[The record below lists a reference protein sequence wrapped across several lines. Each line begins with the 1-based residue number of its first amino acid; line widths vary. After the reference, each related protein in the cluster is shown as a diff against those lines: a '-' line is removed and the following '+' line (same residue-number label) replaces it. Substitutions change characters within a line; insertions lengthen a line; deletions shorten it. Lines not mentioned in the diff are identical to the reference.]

1 MPRSMPSSLR
11 VLLAGALAILMAG
24 CGDEPQAPSAGE
36 TPTSG
41 VTAEGEA
48 WSLPGLPEART
59 EPVVRTPEQLLQA
72 LVNRLRQGADL
83 GGAVW
88 QEDVRAVAETL
99 WPIDPE
105 APAPE
110 GASSHIQLALV
121 ARDIGLQLRGGLSV
135 RKALETQRPLELRI
149 HDAFLEALA
158 RKPKAYAAW
167 CADDGTTLLRE
178 LRDERQRALFGA
190 GG

>member
-1 MPRSMPSSLR
+1 MPRPLPRFLRSLLPGLLA
-11 VLLAGALAILMAG
+11 VLLVG
-24 CGDEPQAPSAGE
+24 CGDEPQESPPGE

-59 EPVVRTPEQLLQA
+59 EPVVRTPKQLLEA
-72 LVNRLRQGADL
+72 LAGRLREGADL
-83 GGAVW
+83 GGPVW
-88 QEDVRAVAETL
+88 QEDVRAVAETM
-99 WPIDPE
+99 WPIDPD

-110 GASSHIQLALV
+110 GASAHIQLALV
-121 ARDIGLQLRGGLSV
+121 ARDIGLQLRGGPSV

-149 HDAFLEALA
+149 HDTFLEALA
-158 RKPKAYAAW
+158 GEPKGYAAW
-167 CADDGTTLLRE
+167 CADAGMKLLRE
-178 LRDERQRALFGA
+178 LRDERQRALFGT